1 MVVNGINYTIY
12 VEEFIIQTELVQ
24 HYILGG
30 NTEMKIA
37 EPKIINPLKNK
48 TNRSWL
54 WEQNVYDSN
63 GLIRS
68 LKSSEGSGNIPKIL
82 ETQLTTKNKRLIN
95 MLDKIDVS
103 KTQAINMYNQCV
115 HNDTIQTI
123 TAGINSRNCTAITKD
138 YRIRKL
144 TEKECWRLMG
154 VKEQDFENVSKNQSM
169 SSLYH
174 LTGDSIMVTCLMA
187 IFGELF
193 DIDYNKKIN
202 ELVEKLKNE

>member
-1 MVVNGINYTIY
+1 
-12 VEEFIIQTELVQ
+12 
-24 HYILGG
+24 
-30 NTEMKIA
+30 MKIA

-174 LTGDSIMVTCLMA
+174 LAGDSIMVTCLMA